1 MLLALL
7 ADLAHADGILDAGGI
22 GAAGATN
29 QDGALAGGLA
39 LSHLAGDF
47 DAWVLFGSPDASEN
61 VVRAWNFSVGG
72 WTPTF
77 ITERKPV
84 SKGDQNQQSELGVAT
99 DPGAKKRKLLLG
111 TPLLRVAGSTWTGE
125 RFRADMG
132 GEGMINL
139 LDLAGVAPASAYAGL
154 TFGGRTEVVYS
165 SVNRDTAATG
175 ALVLDAGVALGGT
188 VANAAVG
195 RLKGRVEVDPF
206 LGEVVL
212 NSGVLLA
219 GSLARTDVPLAL
231 RVDLEAWTHPAR
243 DMATDWRA
251 MLYAL
256 VSSD

>member
-1 MLLALL
+1 MLLPLL
-7 ADLAHADGILDAGGI
+7 AGLAHADGILDAGGI

-29 QDGALAGGLA
+29 DEGALAGGLA

-47 DAWVLFGSPDASEN
+47 DAWVLFGSPDANEN

-84 SKGDQNQQSELGVAT
+84 SKGDQNQQSELGLPV
-99 DPGAKKRKLLLG
+99 DPASRKRKLLLG
-111 TPLLRVAGSTWTGE
+111 TPLLRVGGSTWNDE
-125 RFRADMG
+125 RFRADVG
-132 GEGMINL
+132 GEGLLNF
-139 LDLAGVAPASAYAGL
+139 LDLMGVAPSSAYAGL

-165 SVNRDTAATG
+165 STDRDIPATG
-175 ALVLDAGVALGGT
+175 ALVLSGGVAAGGT

-195 RLKGRVEVDPF
+195 RLKGRVELDPF

-231 RVDLEAWTHPAR
+231 RADLEAWTHPAR